1 MDSYLLFAF
10 GLTITLLATLAVVR
24 CLARPLRRQLLELC
38 GNAERAEFWIVFWN
52 VTVILTPAIFA
63 MVALPD
69 PGALVPALLVVTS
82 QVKWGLIGLV
92 ISVLMLGWILG
103 RSISRMPS
111 TRPVPHGIHNPGGA
125 I

>member
-1 MDSYLLFAF
+1 MNPSLLFAS
-10 GLTITLLATLAVVR
+10 GLTITLLAAFAVTR
-24 CLARPLRRQLLELC
+24 YLSGPLRRQLLELC
-38 GNAERAEFWIVFWN
+38 GNAERAEFWTVFSK
-52 VTVILTPAIFA
+52 VAVILTPAIFA
-63 MVALPD
+63 MLAEPD
-69 PGALVPALLVVTS
+69 PGALVPVLLVVIR

-111 TRPVPHGIHNPGGA
+111 TRPVSHGIHNPGGA

>member
-1 MDSYLLFAF
+1 MDSYLLFAS

-24 CLARPLRRQLLELC
+24 YLSRPLRRMLLELC
-38 GNAERAEFWIVFWN
+38 GIAERAEFWRVFWN

-63 MVALPD
+63 TLALPD
-69 PGALVPALLVVTS
+69 PRAIVPAPLVVTN

-103 RSISRMPS
+103 RAISRMPS
-111 TRPVPHGIHNPGGA
+111 TRPVPYGIHNQGGA